1 MTASGQCGS
10 DVGVELARLLDP
22 ADEDA
27 ARAFLAWVHSFADAI
42 ASPRQQHPP
51 PGAHAAAAV
60 VVFR

>member
-27 ARAFLAWVHSFADAI
+27 ARAFLAWVHSFGAI
-42 ASPRQQHPP
+42 ASPSQQHPP